1 MKVKTVATTNGKLKI
16 TLTETPVFVEKN

>member
-1 MKVKTVATTNGKLKI
+1 VKTVATNNGILNL